1 MKIVRQCDAERSPIL
16 SPDGSV
22 QRTIRLHIQNDH
34 ADPMPLQPLY
44 QEVHPHGQRI
54 YNTTDQEGNIDI
66 GLTLQHVRDT
76 FNLVI
81 ITILSGKKPID
92 AAEIQIPLEPTLQF
106 QRLLDHPDKKAISSY
121 IDRHGLENVNNVF
134 ILQEVYRAHEEKK
147 DQQLLSDRKNNNTV
161 SAVFLSLHVQ
171 MRKVY
176 RQLFSL

>member
-1 MKIVRQCDAERSPIL
+1 MKIQRHHHSEYPPMIAS
-16 SPDGSV
+16 DGSV
-22 QRTIRLHIQNDH
+22 QRSVRLHIQNDH

-44 QEVHPHGQRI
+44 QEVYPHGLRLL
-54 YNTTDQEGNIDI
+54 NTTDTEGNIDVD
-66 GLTLQHVRDT
+66 LTLQHVRDT

-92 AAEIQIPLEPTLQF
+92 SAEIQIPLEPTLQF

-147 DQQLLSDRKNNNTV
+147 DRLIMEQAENQGFPASVVYPFRIGIRK
-161 SAVFLSLHVQ
+161 L
-171 MRKVY
+171 Y
-176 RQLFSL
+176 RTLFPL